1 MNRYTEPKPAHG
13 SQAWLDAR
21 WMNSAGEKRVTA
33 SVAAAV
39 HGAHKYKSAADLAVE
54 LLAKAPPAPSVQNDA
69 MRRGTIL
76 EGPLLTWAGEILGVS
91 IIEPQELFAYEES
104 GVRMLATMDGFDG
117 TTFYELK
124 TYNKRFDGVLSD
136 TWRWQGVQQAVCT
149 GVDSIEWIVFD
160 SDLQLQFVKQDVSSD
175 ERQIHIDAVRH
186 FLSYVD
192 MGMMPPDAHPTYENA
207 ATLYPDGYENTVV
220 LGVDVYE
227 VLENLA
233 LAKAQIKESEAVE
246 SACKAELG
254 MLLGDAEYGAI
265 DGTRVVSW
273 KNSSRESFDQKRFA
287 EEHPALFAKFKKIAT
302 FRTMRVMKEKG

>member
-54 LLAKAPPAPSVQNDA
+54 LLAKSPPAPSVQNDA

-160 SDLQLQFVKQDVSSD
+160 SDLQLQFHTQHVSSD
-175 ERQIHIDAVRH
+175 ERQEHIDAVRN
-186 FLSYVD
+186 FLSFID
-192 MGMMPPDAHPTYENA
+192 MGMIPENAQPTYENA
-207 ATLYPDGYENTVV
+207 ATLYPTGFENTVI
-220 LGVDVYE
+220 LGAE
-227 VLENLA
+227 VQDMLDELA
-233 LAKAQIKESEAVE
+233 DAKAQIKNYEQVE
-246 SACKAELG
+246 TACKGALG
-254 MLLGDAEYGAI
+254 MLLGDCDFGSI
-265 DGTRVVSW
+265 NGTRVVSW
-273 KNSSRESFDQKRFA
+273 KNSSRESFDQARFKI
-287 EEHPALFAKFKKIAT
+287 EHPALFDKFKKQAT
-302 FRTMRVMKEKG
+302 FRTMRVMKGEK